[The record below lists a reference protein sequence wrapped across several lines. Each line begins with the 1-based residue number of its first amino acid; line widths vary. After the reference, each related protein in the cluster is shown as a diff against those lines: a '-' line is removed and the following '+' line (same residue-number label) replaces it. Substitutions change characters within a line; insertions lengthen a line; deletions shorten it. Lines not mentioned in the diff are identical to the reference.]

1 VTRLVVVGAGITG
14 LTAAYDWHRARPDDE
29 VVVLEAGDRVGGKLG
44 RVELAGTW
52 YDTGAEA
59 VLARVPH
66 AVQLM
71 TELGLTQLAPGTTSA
86 SVVLPSGRYPLPPG
100 TLLGVPTSADG
111 LDGLL
116 SPAGV
121 ARVRAEGSL
130 QPLQFGADRSVGDL
144 LRERLGDEVVDRL
157 VEPLLGGVYAGQ
169 ADRLSLT
176 ATMPALAAQLPH
188 HGTVLA
194 AAAAARDAGAR
205 SREAAAGTPEGP
217 VFVTLPEGVGSLPGA
232 LAGALPAGS
241 VRLGTPAHTLTRTAA
256 GFELAVGPRH
266 EVLEANAV
274 VVTAPAGKAARLL
287 ADVAPGAVDPLQ
299 GIPYASMAVVAMA
312 FRAQPLA
319 AGSGLLVPPVTGRLV
334 KGVTISSQKWPHLG
348 GGPGGDGLLR
358 VRSSVGRYLEEHHLQ
373 RPDDE
378 LTAAVVAEVV
388 DLLGLTDPVPVET
401 HLVRWGGGLP
411 QYLVGHVDRV
421 AAVRTAVAAV
431 PGLAVAGAALDG
443 VGVPACI
450 ASARRAVAGL
460 VATLT

>member
-1 VTRLVVVGAGITG
+1 MSRCVVVGAGLTG
-14 LTAAYDWHRARPDDE
+14 LTAAYAWHRARPADE
-29 VVVLEAGDRVGGKLG
+29 VVVLEAGGRVGGKLG

-66 AVQLM
+66 AVDLM
-71 TELGLTQLAPGTTSA
+71 TELGLPQLAPRTTSA
-86 SVVLPSGRYPLPPG
+86 SVVLPSGRHPLPPG

-111 LDGLL
+111 LEGLL

-121 ARVRAEGSL
+121 ARVRAEHSL
-130 QPLQFGADRSVGDL
+130 QPLQFDVDRSVGDL
-144 LRERLGDEVVDRL
+144 LRERVGDEVVDRL

-169 ADRLSLT
+169 ADRLSVR

-205 SREAAAGTPEGP
+205 SREAAAGTPDGP
-217 VFVTLPEGVGSLPGA
+217 VFVTLPEGIGSLPGA
-232 LAGALPAGS
+232 LAAALPDGA
-241 VRLGTPAHTLTRTAA
+241 VRLGTPAHTLRRSGD
-256 GFELAVGPRH
+256 GFELTVGAGH
-266 EVLEANAV
+266 DLLTADAV
-274 VVTAPAGKAARLL
+274 VVTAPAAAAARLL
-287 ADVAPGAVDPLQ
+287 AGVAPGAVEPLR

-312 FRAQPLA
+312 FRGQPLA

-334 KGVTISSQKWPHLG
+334 KGVTISSQKWPHLD
-348 GGPGGDGLLR
+348 GDGLLR
-358 VRSSVGRYLEEHHLQ
+358 VRSSVGRYLEEHQLQ

-378 LTAAVVAEVV
+378 LVAAVVADVA
-388 DLLGLTDPVPVET
+388 DLLALGDPEPVET

-421 AAVRTAVAAV
+421 AAVRTAVAEV
-431 PGLAVAGAALDG
+431 PGLAVAGAAYDG

-450 ASARRAVAGL
+450 ASARRAVA
-460 VATLT
+460 TLT